1 MQCTGIQIVNQEI
14 SYSTITLVSLHSSLR
29 LVDQVMHSVRLLFP
43 SSSFSLFSPFSL
55 TDSYNS
61 EFMPLTGSWILSSL
75 EGKLGGELK
84 RLWSWDGDSSRLDKS
99 RGEGVIVRKILDEGD
114 KREAKL

>member
-1 MQCTGIQIVNQEI
+1 
-14 SYSTITLVSLHSSLR
+14 
-29 LVDQVMHSVRLLFP
+29 
-43 SSSFSLFSPFSL
+43 
-55 TDSYNS
+55 
-61 EFMPLTGSWILSSL
+61 MPLTGSWILSSL
-75 EGKLGGELK
+75 EGKLRGELK